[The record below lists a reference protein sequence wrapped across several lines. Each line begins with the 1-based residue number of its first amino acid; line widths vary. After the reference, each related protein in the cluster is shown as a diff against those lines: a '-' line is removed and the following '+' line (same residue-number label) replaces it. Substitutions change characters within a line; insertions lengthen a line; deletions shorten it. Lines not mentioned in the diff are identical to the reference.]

1 MNRIFAALTLVIL
14 MAVASLAF
22 AQSVGPYSPVGV
34 SANVAYTGTAG
45 STATFQAGPSTV
57 MVYCS
62 TSCFVK
68 IGEAVTATA
77 TDIPLPGNVVA
88 IFRVPPG
95 TGAPWRVSAIQAS
108 SGGSVFAQ
116 PVN

>member
-1 MNRIFAALTLVIL
+1 MKRLLLDGARSRRIRR
-14 MAVASLAF
+14 ASPSRSRSART
-22 AQSVGPYSPVGV
+22 ARSG

-45 STATFQAGPSTV
+45 STATFQAGPQMV
-57 MVYCS
+57 LVYCS
-62 TSCFVK
+62 TACFVK
-68 IGEAVTATA
+68 IGEAVTATTA
-77 TDIPLPGNVVA
+77 DIPLPGNVVA
-88 IFRVPPG
+88 VLRVPPG

>member
-1 MNRIFAALTLVIL
+1 MKRLFAALVL
-14 MAVASLAF
+14 AAF
-22 AQSVGPYSPVGV
+22 AGIALAQSIGPYGPVQA

-45 STATFQAGPSTV
+45 STATFPSGPVMV

-62 TSCFVK
+62 TACFVK
-68 IGEAVTATA
+68 VGEAVTAT
-77 TDIPLPGNVVA
+77 TSDVPLPANVLTVL
-88 IFRVPPG
+88 RVPPG

>member
-1 MNRIFAALTLVIL
+1 MKRIFDGACSRLVAGLAL
-14 MAVASLAF
+14 
-22 AQSVGPYSPVGV
+22 AQSVGPYSPVGA

-45 STATFQAGPSTV
+45 STANFQAGPSTV

-62 TSCFVK
+62 TACFVK
-68 IGEAVTATA
+68 IGEGRHRDDHRHPAAGERGR
-77 TDIPLPGNVVA
+77 DL
-88 IFRVPPG
+88 RVPPG